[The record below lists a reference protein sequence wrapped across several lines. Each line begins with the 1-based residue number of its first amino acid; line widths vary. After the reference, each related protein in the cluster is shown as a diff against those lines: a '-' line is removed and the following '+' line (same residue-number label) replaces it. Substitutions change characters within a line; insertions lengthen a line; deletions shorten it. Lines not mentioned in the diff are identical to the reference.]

1 MTENQ
6 GKRPGYGGKGVR
18 SRSSTGKLGAE
29 SLFKEQLAQNFTE
42 KFLLKFTF
50 STAC

>member
-6 GKRPGYGGKGVR
+6 GNRPGYGGKGVM
-18 SRSSTGKLGAE
+18 SRSSAGELGAE
-29 SLFKEQLAQNFTE
+29 SLLKEQLALKFPE
-42 KFLLKFTF
+42 KSLLKFTF